1 MTFLLQFDE
10 DNFYNSV
17 TRLLCGYVGRWQM
30 ISLKPYLLILP
41 ACAVLGAFIYWPIFY
56 SVWLSLHRW
65 DWLMPQPEFVGLD
78 NFRVMLTSQQFQNAL
93 RNTALFTLIS
103 VPLTL
108 VLSLYVAVLVA
119 KPTRANRV
127 LRSIYFMPTVM
138 SAVAIG
144 VIFDW
149 MMNTEIGT
157 FNTALKA
164 LGLTPVRWLSD
175 PDLALFSIAMVEVWK
190 QFGYAV
196 VIYAAGLQAIPVSL
210 YEAGRMDGAGAWR
223 QFWDVT
229 FPLIMPTTFFLTVL
243 SVINGFQVYTFVDVM
258 TQGGPARATEVILY
272 YLIRVGFDSA
282 NVGVGSAVAL
292 FLFALLVGITLIKG
306 ATIGR
311 KIHYGYD

>member
-10 DNFYNSV
+10 DNFHNSV
-17 TRLLCGYVGRWQM
+17 TRLSCGYVGRWQM
-30 ISLKPYLLILP
+30 TSLKPYLLILP

-93 RNTALFTLIS
+93 WNTALFTLIS

-127 LRSIYFMPTVM
+127 LRSVYFMPTVM

-157 FNTALKA
+157 FNTALKT
-164 LGLTPVRWLSD
+164 LSLTPVRWLSD

>member
-1 MTFLLQFDE
+1 
-10 DNFYNSV
+10 
-17 TRLLCGYVGRWQM
+17 M
-30 ISLKPYLLILP
+30 ISPKPYFLILP

-78 NFRVMLTSQQFQNAL
+78 NFRVMLTSTQFQNAL
-93 RNTALFTLIS
+93 WNTAFFTLIS

-108 VLSLYVAVLVA
+108 VLALYVAVLVA

-127 LRSIYFMPTVM
+127 LRSVYFMPTVM

-210 YEAGRMDGAGAWR
+210 YEAGRMDGAGSWR

>member
-1 MTFLLQFDE
+1 
-10 DNFYNSV
+10 
-17 TRLLCGYVGRWQM
+17 
-30 ISLKPYLLILP
+30 
-41 ACAVLGAFIYWPIFY
+41 
-56 SVWLSLHRW
+56 
-65 DWLMPQPEFVGLD
+65 MPQPEFVGLD